1 MRDERLSLIFG
12 GRAIPVDARVV
23 GDRAVVRVENDEMTL
38 TVRPLGGGRY
48 AVTCDGPRM
57 IAHHATDGRLHYL
70 HVGGEVYTFQREART
85 SQRDRAE
92 GVGRPAAATHHHDTG
107 APMPGL
113 VTQVLVQEGQTV
125 AAGEPLF
132 VVEAMKMEHI
142 VRAPKACRVTGVKVG
157 PGTQVEG
164 GAIVVEVEDLSGTAA

>member
-1 MRDERLSLIFG
+1 MRAERHSLIFG
-12 GRAIPVDARVV
+12 DRVIPTDARVD
-23 GDRAVVRVENDEMTL
+23 GDRAVVRVENAEMTL
-38 TVRPLGGGRY
+38 TVRSLGGGRY
-48 AVTCDGPRM
+48 AVTCDGRRM
-57 IAHHATDGRLHYL
+57 IAHHATDGSLHYL
-70 HVGGEVYTFQREART
+70 HVGGEVYAF
-85 SQRDRAE
+85 QRDR
-92 GVGRPAAATHHHDTG
+92 VGEVSRTAAATRHQDLG

-113 VTQVLVQEGQTV
+113 VTQIFVRKGQTV

-142 VRAPKACRVTGVKVG
+142 VRAPKACRVTGIKVG